1 MAFATRALIWGR
13 RKTTVANAIQFIAA
27 VSGLF
32 ALIVITYLAGV
43 LLGEPGPDGRTLDP
57 FFNDL
62 FGALIFFGP
71 AFVSALSAYHRGGL
85 VTSLALAPIPSAAT
99 VATIPIARR
108 YGAYINDELG
118 YYLITYALAGFVG
131 ALVGFGVGTVAR
143 WTVGK
148 IRGYDTGLASR

>member
-1 MAFATRALIWGR
+1 MTFATRSLIWGR
-13 RKTTVANAIQFIAA
+13 RDTTAANAMHFIAA
-27 VSGLF
+27 VGGLF

-57 FFNDL
+57 LFNDL

-85 VTSLALAPIPSAAT
+85 VTSISLSPIPSAAT

-118 YYLITYALAGFVG
+118 YYLIMYTLAGLVG

-148 IRGYDTGLASR
+148 IRGNNTELAS